1 MRGRIVAVDSAPEYR
16 DGAAGRLECAAMGLG
31 IDSSRQAAHDDQP
44 SRRQVAAEAA
54 RDLAAVGG
62 ARSRTHDRDGRP
74 RQQLDLSLAP
84 GKEPRRR
91 VVDRTEEGRVGGI
104 RAGEEAESERGE
116 PRELGQRRTA
126 P

>member
-31 IDSSRQAAHDDQP
+31 IDLAPGRSRRPAQPPP
-44 SRRQVAAEAA
+44 SRGRAA

-62 ARSRTHDRDGRP
+62 AGSRTHDRDGRP

-84 GKEPRRR
+84 ERAPAAGRGSH
-91 VVDRTEEGRVGGI
+91 EEGRVGGI

-116 PRELGQRRTA
+116 PRARPERRTA